1 MTSRGEY
8 QQVQK
13 QAFKLKS
20 TLAISSYF
28 GIYIPHM
35 LKVKHQ
41 I

>member
-1 MTSRGEY
+1 MKDRGEY

-13 QAFKLKS
+13 QAFKVKS
-20 TLAISSYF
+20 TLAVSSYF
-28 GIYIPHM
+28 GIYIPHT

>member
-1 MTSRGEY
+1 VKYRGEY

-13 QAFKLKS
+13 QAFKVKS
-20 TLAISSYF
+20 TPAIICYF